1 MVADHF
7 VLVHHVVV
15 FAFEALDLTLSV
27 NALVLLIILAELESV
42 LAEEMAAKFYLRV
55 EFDVG
60 AERALVQA
68 AVGPVGRVYKQFCT
82 EADLSCAE

>member
-27 NALVLLIILAELESV
+27 NALILLIILAELESV

-60 AERALVQA
+60 AERALI
-68 AVGPVGRVYKQFCT
+68 YY
-82 EADLSCAE
+82 SAERSRNGTDVMARNRF